1 MRAYFSK
8 FYPRHTKPSPI
19 TNLKPKTRPRTTAMA
34 ESCLLRRL
42 LHRAPRFSDEAKT
55 QYSALYQC
63 RYNYASIAADA
74 QGFNNNNNGNESKK
88 GKWFT
93 LPPFTATVNGAALG
107 KELAGVKMDKST
119 NTMTALKWVQRC
131 CPELPQSLVQKLFRL
146 RQVAAKESMNIGD
159 RIFLPITVQKFPS
172 DKVED
177 YPSSE
182 EEMKFLHS
190 LELYKDPEIIVLNKP
205 PGLPVQGGIGIKRS
219 LDELAAKYMKY
230 EYSEAPRLV
239 HRLDRDCS
247 GILVMG
253 RTQLSASVLHSVF
266 REKTFGT
273 QTEDLESKKR
283 VLQKRYWAL
292 VIGCPRRSKGLISV
306 PLGKV
311 VLDNG
316 KSERITIMS
325 DVREPSAQFAVTE
338 YRIIGSSE
346 KGYTWLELSPLTGR
360 KHQLRVHCAEVLG
373 TPIVGDYKYGW
384 QAHRKLKHLSSST
397 SIVNLGARILE
408 QEADPFSLRLGNGSI
423 SDKQPH
429 LHLHC
434 KEMVLPNFSL
444 ALQQARVVSG
454 ADLVH
459 VESIKLVAPLPS
471 HMQKSW
477 DCLSS

>member
-1 MRAYFSK
+1 
-8 FYPRHTKPSPI
+8 
-19 TNLKPKTRPRTTAMA
+19 MA
-34 ESCLLRRL
+34 ESCLLGRVF
-42 LHRAPRFSDEAKT
+42 HRARRFSDEVKML
-55 QYSALYQC
+55 YSGFYQC
-63 RYNYASIAADA
+63 RCYYATAAADA
-74 QGFNNNNNGNESKK
+74 QGFNNNSGNESKK

-93 LPPFTATVNGAALG
+93 LPPFNPTVNGAALG
-107 KELAGVKMDKST
+107 KELAGVKMGKST
-119 NTMTALKWVQRC
+119 NTLTALKWVHRC

-146 RQVAAKESMNIGD
+146 RQVRRESSDVEVQRPKRVAAKEPMNIGD

-172 DKVED
+172 DKVTD

-219 LDELAAKYMKY
+219 LDELAAKYMKF

-292 VIGCPRRSKGLISV
+292 VIGCPRRSKGVISV
-306 PLGKV
+306 PLAKV

-346 KGYTWLELSPLTGR
+346 KG
-360 KHQLRVHCAEVLG
+360 C
-373 TPIVGDYKYGW
+373 
-384 QAHRKLKHLSSST
+384 
-397 SIVNLGARILE
+397 
-408 QEADPFSLRLGNGSI
+408 F
-423 SDKQPH
+423 
-429 LHLHC
+429 
-434 KEMVLPNFSL
+434 
-444 ALQQARVVSG
+444 
-454 ADLVH
+454 
-459 VESIKLVAPLPS
+459 
-471 HMQKSW
+471 
-477 DCLSS
+477 